1 MRNLYTSHGNH
12 AIILGKTQ
20 NTTEEELRKT
30 LQRTTQLKWQTEI
43 DTHTKETTKIQN
55 NQKIKDKINNKS
67 LFIHC

>member
-30 LQRTTQLKWQTEI
+30 LQKTTQAKMA
-43 DTHTKETTKIQN
+43 DRNRHT
-55 NQKIKDKINNKS
+55 QKKQQRYRITRK
-67 LFIHC
+67 